1 MIPKKIFSFWSG
13 KTSIVVDACFRRFE
27 ELHPGWIIEIHNDFS
42 QIEPCE
48 GFEKLG
54 LHHKTDWLRIC
65 LISKYGGVWL
75 DASMVLNK
83 PVTEWLDLSD
93 HRVVGFQCPIGIGES
108 SPVLENW
115 TFAAKANHPLIN
127 NWKAECRKT
136 INMGYKA
143 FKEHTLKTMP
153 HHPVYDQL
161 PYLTMHA
168 AYIKVHDPLQVHMI
182 HCFDPQHGPFAF
194 TQEEWKSGHRWYAVY
209 KLFRRPFENM
219 SSVKLTGET
228 RFYAERYLKLFPVS
242 KHSYMHRTL
251 KYENL
256 MCVIMNVIIIIITVL
271 FAYAFIRSMFSAK
284 KRQISSRVL

>member
-1 MIPKKIFSFWSG
+1 
-13 KTSIVVDACFRRFE
+13 
-27 ELHPGWIIEIHNDFS
+27 
-42 QIEPCE
+42 
-48 GFEKLG
+48 
-54 LHHKTDWLRIC
+54 
-65 LISKYGGVWL
+65 
-75 DASMVLNK
+75 
-83 PVTEWLDLSD
+83 
-93 HRVVGFQCPIGIGES
+93 
-108 SPVLENW
+108 
-115 TFAAKANHPLIN
+115 
-127 NWKAECRKT
+127 
-136 INMGYKA
+136 
-143 FKEHTLKTMP
+143 MP